1 MDYYRKPIN
10 KVAIDLKLKMQ
21 MAALTLKITENA
33 NKLDQI
39 KLDINENYNDIG
51 NIEQLSDENKASI
64 STNTNKVNLLYQ
76 AHKEIKKDI
85 TLIENN
91 LDNTYIINN
100 ITSKYIN
107 LLDKDFIFNSNNT
120 YYEIYEL
127 LIENSFMKNDY
138 IEVNSCV
145 LFDYK
150 EYIHLGAISRIYFF
164 RF

>member
-10 KVAIDLKLKMQ
+10 EVANDLELKMQ
-21 MAALTLKITENA
+21 MAVLTLKITENA
-33 NKLDQI
+33 NKLDEI

-51 NIEQLSDENKASI
+51 NIELLSDENKANI

-91 LDNTYIINN
+91 LNNTYIINN
-100 ITSKYIN
+100 ITSEYMN
-107 LLDKDFIFNSNNT
+107 LLDKKFIFDNNNI

-127 LIENSFMKNDY
+127 SIKNNFVKNDY
-138 IEVNSCV
+138 IEVNS
-145 LFDYK
+145 
-150 EYIHLGAISRIYFF
+150 
-164 RF
+164 